1 MEKRIHNFF
10 EKIAESLFT
19 LPPIMIGM
27 FAMYAYL
34 VYESQALLIT
44 QLPDTLIG
52 WQREGAAW
60 FLSVAI
66 HLTILTTAANSRL
79 VHQAFPI
86 LFAIAGYF
94 ITTLFFDAW
103 NFEKPSQ
110 GIFVSQLFSLLIAV
124 INYLFVYL
132 FVGKWREM
140 KDQRDE
146 SEALQTAQQT
156 VTSLSEEIAT
166 ANQLLTTLKAQL
178 TKRSEELTEGKQAL
192 NKLQQ
197 TITKQQRTYQEELQL
212 VAENR
217 MCVPCGRKADSYQ
230 QLARYKRDCEQCIR
244 KRKAQRAVSTV
255 AASTVVAS
263 TGAASTGDNTK
274 QNGRAAQDE
283 LFAASQA

>member
-52 WQREGAAW
+52 WQREAAAW

-66 HLTILTTAANSRL
+66 HLTILTTAANSKL
-79 VHQAFPI
+79 VHQAFPV

-103 NFEKPSQ
+103 NFIKTSQ
-110 GIFVSQLFSLLIAV
+110 DIFVSQLFSLLIAV

-132 FVGKWREM
+132 FVGKWHEM
-140 KDQRDE
+140 KDQRAV
-146 SEALQTAQQT
+146 SERLRDAKQTAIQLDSELTTARQSL
-156 VTSLSEEIAT
+156 TSAQSQLSE
-166 ANQLLTTLKAQL
+166 
-178 TKRSEELTEGKQAL
+178 RSTELTQSRQAL
-192 NKLQQ
+192 GKLQQ
-197 TITKQQRTYQEELQL
+197 TITQQQRTHQEELQL

-217 MCVPCGRKADSYQ
+217 MCLPCGRKADSYQ
-230 QLARYKRDCEQCIR
+230 QLSRFKRDCPQCIS
-244 KRKAQRAVSTV
+244 KRTKKNGK
-255 AASTVVAS
+255 VV
-263 TGAASTGDNTK
+263 
-274 QNGRAAQDE
+274 QDE
-283 LFAASQA
+283 LFAASSAR

>member
-52 WQREGAAW
+52 WQREAAAW

-66 HLTILTTAANSRL
+66 HLTILTTAANSKL

-103 NFEKPSQ
+103 NFEKSSQ
-110 GIFVSQLFSLLIAV
+110 DIFVSQLFSLLIAV

-132 FVGKWREM
+132 FVGKWHEM
-140 KDQRDE
+140 KGQQADN
-146 SEALQTAQQT
+146 EALQTAEQT
-156 VTSLSEEIAT
+156 ATKLSEEVTT
-166 ANQLLTTLKAQL
+166 ANQSLTTLQIQL
-178 TKRSEELTEGKQAL
+178 TKRNEELTEGKQAL
-192 NKLQQ
+192 TKLQQ
-197 TITKQQRTYQEELQL
+197 MITKQQRAHQEELRL
-212 VAENR
+212 VSENR
-217 MCVPCGRKADSYQ
+217 MCVPCGFKADNYQ
-230 QLARYKRDCEQCIR
+230 QLSRYKRDCQQCIR
-244 KRKAQRAVSTV
+244 ERKRRSNHQQEVTH
-255 AASTVVAS
+255 
-263 TGAASTGDNTK
+263 
-274 QNGRAAQDE
+274 
-283 LFAASQA
+283 

>member
-1 MEKRIHNFF
+1 MEKRIHNLF

-44 QLPDTLIG
+44 QLPDTLVG
-52 WQREGAAW
+52 WQREAAAW

-66 HLTILTTAANSRL
+66 HLTILTTAANSKL
-79 VHQAFPI
+79 VHQAFPV

-103 NFEKPSQ
+103 DFEKSGQ
-110 GIFVSQLFSLLIAV
+110 DIFVSQLFSLLIAV

-140 KDQRDE
+140 KDQRADK
-146 SEALQTAQQT
+146 EALQTAEQA
-156 VTSLSEEIAT
+156 VTQLSEEVTT
-166 ANQLLTTLKAQL
+166 ANQSLTSLRTQL
-178 TKRSEELTEGKQAL
+178 TKRNEELTEGKQAL
-192 NKLQQ
+192 TKLQQ
-197 TITKQQRTYQEELQL
+197 TITKQQRTHQEELQL

-217 MCVPCGRKADSYQ
+217 MCVPCGFKADSYQ
-230 QLARYKRDCEQCIR
+230 QLSRYKRDCQKCKQ
-244 KRKAQRAVSTV
+244 KRQAKRN
-255 AASTVVAS
+255 
-263 TGAASTGDNTK
+263 GAR
-274 QNGRAAQDE
+274 NGEVAQDA
-283 LFAASQA
+283 LFS

>member
-44 QLPDTLIG
+44 QLPETLLG
-52 WQREGAAW
+52 WQREAAAW

-66 HLTILTTAANSRL
+66 HLTILTTAANSKL

-103 NFEKPSQ
+103 NFEKTGQ
-110 GIFVSQLFSLLIAV
+110 DIFVSQLFSLLIAV

-132 FVGKWREM
+132 FVGKWWEM
-140 KDQRDE
+140 RDE
-146 SEALQTAQQT
+146 RAVSERLRRAEQTATQLDSELTTARQ
-156 VTSLSEEIAT
+156 SLST
-166 ANQLLTTLKAQL
+166 VQSQL
-178 TKRSEELTEGKQAL
+178 SERNAELSESRQAL
-192 NKLQQ
+192 TKLQQ
-197 TITKQQRTYQEELQL
+197 TVSSQQRTHREELQL

-244 KRKAQRAVSTV
+244 QRKRKH
-255 AASTVVAS
+255 
-263 TGAASTGDNTK
+263 
-274 QNGRAAQDE
+274 NGKATQDE
-283 LFAASQA
+283 LFAASSA

>member
-44 QLPDTLIG
+44 QLPATMIG
-52 WQREGAAW
+52 WQREAAAW

-66 HLTILTTAANSRL
+66 HLTILTTAANSKL

-86 LFAIAGYF
+86 LFAMAGYF

-103 NFEKPSQ
+103 NFGKLPKD
-110 GIFVSQLFSLLIAV
+110 IFISQLFSLLIAV

-140 KDQRDE
+140 KGERE
-146 SEALQTAQQT
+146 ITEALRLVEQNAQQLT
-156 VTSLSEEIAT
+156 EEVKLAYEAQATQQTQIAKQQT
-166 ANQLLTTLKAQL
+166 
-178 TKRSEELTEGKQAL
+178 ELTESKQAL
-192 NKLQQ
+192 VKLQQ
-197 TITKQQRTYQEELQL
+197 NYSKQQRTHQEELRM

-217 MCVPCGRKADSYQ
+217 LCVTCGHRAKSRQ
-230 QLARYKRDCEQCIR
+230 QLSRYKRDCTECIR
-244 KRKAQRAVSTV
+244 QRTQKATAMTNGQVS
-255 AASTVVAS
+255 
-263 TGAASTGDNTK
+263 
-274 QNGRAAQDE
+274 
-283 LFAASQA
+283 

>member
-10 EKIAESLFT
+10 EKIAEILFT
-19 LPPIMIGM
+19 LPPIMVGM

-52 WQREGAAW
+52 WQREAAAW

-66 HLTILTTAANSRL
+66 HLTILTTAANSKL
-79 VHQAFPI
+79 VHQAFPV

-103 NFEKPSQ
+103 NFEKSGQ

-132 FVGKWREM
+132 FVGKWKEM
-140 KDQRDE
+140 KDQRADD
-146 SEALQTAQQT
+146 EALQTAQQT
-156 VTSLSEEIAT
+156 VDRLSSELTVANQSVTSLQS
-166 ANQLLTTLKAQL
+166 QL
-178 TKRSEELTEGKQAL
+178 TQRGEELSESRQAL
-192 NKLQQ
+192 SKLQQ
-197 TITKQQRTYQEELQL
+197 TASSQQRTHQKELQL

-217 MCVPCGRKADSYQ
+217 MCVPCGHKADSYQ
-230 QLARYKRDCEQCIR
+230 QLSRYKRDCTQCIR
-244 KRKAQRAVSTV
+244 QRKA
-255 AASTVVAS
+255 
-263 TGAASTGDNTK
+263 K
-274 QNGRAAQDE
+274 LNGRATQDE
-283 LFAASQA
+283 LFAASPA

>member
-34 VYESQALLIT
+34 VYESQALLIS
-44 QLPDTLIG
+44 QLPETLIG

-66 HLTILTTAANSRL
+66 HLTILTTAANSKL
-79 VHQAFPI
+79 VHQAFPV
-86 LFAIAGYF
+86 LFAVAGYF

-103 NFEKPSQ
+103 NFTKTGQ

-140 KDQRDE
+140 KDQQVADDRLQAAEQAATKLNEEATTARE
-146 SEALQTAQQT
+146 S
-156 VTSLSEEIAT
+156 
-166 ANQLLTTLKAQL
+166 LTTLKAQL
-178 TKRSEELTEGKQAL
+178 TKRNEELTEGKQAL
-192 NKLQQ
+192 SKLRH
-197 TITKQQRTYQEELQL
+197 TITKQQRTHQEELQL

-230 QLARYKRDCEQCIR
+230 QLSRYRRDCPQCIR
-244 KRKAQRAVSTV
+244 QRQ
-255 AASTVVAS
+255 
-263 TGAASTGDNTK
+263 K
-274 QNGRAAQDE
+274 KKNGRATQDE
-283 LFAASQA
+283 LFVHS

>member
-66 HLTILTTAANSRL
+66 HLTILTTAANSKL
-79 VHQAFPI
+79 VHQAFPV

-103 NFEKPSQ
+103 NFTKTGQ
-110 GIFVSQLFSLLIAV
+110 DIFVSQLFSLLIAV

-132 FVGKWREM
+132 FVGKWKEM
-140 KDQRDE
+140 KDQRADH
-146 SEALQTAQQT
+146 EALQTAQQAVAELNRE
-156 VTSLSEEIAT
+156 VTT
-166 ANQLLTTLKAQL
+166 ANQSLTTLKTQL
-178 TKRSEELTEGKQAL
+178 AKRSEELTEGKQAL
-192 NKLQQ
+192 TKLQQ
-197 TITKQQRTYQEELQL
+197 TITKQQRTHQEELQL
-212 VAENR
+212 VAESR
-217 MCVPCGRKADSYQ
+217 MCIPCGRKADSYQ
-230 QLARYKRDCEQCIR
+230 QLSRYKRDCQQCIR
-244 KRKAQRAVSTV
+244 SRKARNGTV
-255 AASTVVAS
+255 ASAKSVSASVVS
-263 TGAASTGDNTK
+263 
-274 QNGRAAQDE
+274 
-283 LFAASQA
+283 

>member
-44 QLPDTLIG
+44 QLPETLLG
-52 WQREGAAW
+52 WQREVAAW

-66 HLTILTTAANSRL
+66 HLTILTTAANSKL
-79 VHQAFPI
+79 VHQAFPV

-103 NFEKPSQ
+103 NFTKTSQ
-110 GIFVSQLFSLLIAV
+110 DIFVSQLFSLLIAV

-140 KDQRDE
+140 KDQRADK
-146 SEALQTAQQT
+146 EALQTAEQA
-156 VTSLSEEIAT
+156 VTQLSEEVTT
-166 ANQLLTTLKAQL
+166 ANQSLTSLRTQL
-178 TKRSEELTEGKQAL
+178 TKRNEELTEGKQAL
-192 NKLQQ
+192 TKLQQ
-197 TITKQQRTYQEELQL
+197 TITKQQRTHQEELQL

-217 MCVPCGRKADSYQ
+217 MCVPCGFKADSYQ
-230 QLARYKRDCEQCIR
+230 QLSRYKRDCPQCIR
-244 KRKAQRAVSTV
+244 QRQ
-255 AASTVVAS
+255 
-263 TGAASTGDNTK
+263 K
-274 QNGRAAQDE
+274 KKKNGRATQDE
-283 LFAASQA
+283 LFVHS